1 MWIHASC
8 FLEFNPQVATPF
20 LLMLRP
26 RSGMQQWIAREQYT
40 LIPSVPAVEFT
51 DPFGNLCQQIGC
63 PSPAHFRFTRRQ
75 ISRLLMKPILH
86 WVHLSLKCSNFTAET
101 LPFLLPSRYCESD
114 RFTEMAAS
122 LARGWAPGYDQCVA
136 IVNYIRDTSAVLPRN
151 RTADHQCRRSEP
163 ELTSRLPWHGSPWD
177 RIVPRAFAIPA
188 RMVVGYLH
196 TLWPMDMHAWFE
208 AYVGG
213 RWYTFDPT
221 QDTLQGVRVAIAYGR
236 DAADVA
242 VYTQFGDPVE
252 LLRMDVS
259 VEQLASPPV

>member
-1 MWIHASC
+1 MWVRASC
-8 FLEFNPQVATPF
+8 FFDFTSEVTTPF

-26 RSGMQQWIAREQYT
+26 RSGMQQWIAREEYT

-51 DPFGNLCQQIGC
+51 DPFGNLCQRLVA
-63 PSPAHFRFTRRQ
+63 PAGRFSIHTSADIEAADEADSAPGAAFVEVQ
-75 ISRLLMKPILH
+75 RLP
-86 WVHLSLKCSNFTAET
+86 AET

-122 LARGWAPGYDQCVA
+122 LGRGWAPGYDQCVA
-136 IVNYIRDTSAVLPRN
+136 IVNYIRERIQYCPGTGHQIISATEVN
-151 RTADHQCRRSEP
+151 QNSQAVCRDMAH
-163 ELTSRLPWHGSPWD
+163 LGITLC
-177 RIVPRAFAIPA
+177 RALAIPA

-221 QDTLQGVRVAIAYGR
+221 QDSLQGARVAIAYGR

-259 VEQLASPPV
+259 VVQLTSPPV